1 MFSQAVASN
10 PDCVT
15 IITTFDLFEALFFYI
30 SHANASCLP
39 CLFHR
44 TDKEEIIGADRT
56 VKPTDSFV
64 AKAGPADPDAA
75 ESIFSAQC
83 LPCEFYSD
91 IVKAFSGKAVLDLSI
106 GQGQAALSCLQNR
119 ICYVGF
125 GLTEKHCEALKKR
138 LTQKVL
144 EEMKQESS
152 TFYRPELVTTNEG
165 QTGTDTG
172 KGPKRPGGN
181 DGKPEPKKPKGGPKP
196 KPQNQKPEKSEKDSN
211 KGEEAKEDDDDR
223 RSDSLPW

>member
-15 IITTFDLFEALFFYI
+15 IITTVDLFEALFFYI

-91 IVKAFSGKAVLDLSI
+91 IVKSF
-106 GQGQAALSCLQNR
+106 
-119 ICYVGF
+119 
-125 GLTEKHCEALKKR
+125 
-138 LTQKVL
+138 
-144 EEMKQESS
+144 
-152 TFYRPELVTTNEG
+152 
-165 QTGTDTG
+165 
-172 KGPKRPGGN
+172 
-181 DGKPEPKKPKGGPKP
+181 
-196 KPQNQKPEKSEKDSN
+196 
-211 KGEEAKEDDDDR
+211 
-223 RSDSLPW
+223 

>member
-106 GQGQAALSCLQNR
+106 GQGQAALS
-119 ICYVGF
+119 
-125 GLTEKHCEALKKR
+125 
-138 LTQKVL
+138 
-144 EEMKQESS
+144 
-152 TFYRPELVTTNEG
+152 
-165 QTGTDTG
+165 
-172 KGPKRPGGN
+172 
-181 DGKPEPKKPKGGPKP
+181 
-196 KPQNQKPEKSEKDSN
+196 
-211 KGEEAKEDDDDR
+211 
-223 RSDSLPW
+223 